1 MITMRLM
8 RFGTKKKPTYR
19 IVVMDSLRARQ
30 SQALDTLGTYTP
42 LDDPAGVKL
51 DLERANKW
59 IAKGVRPSATVQSL
73 LDRVSKSKP
82 AKSTKPAQD
91 AKA

>member
-19 IVVMDSLRARQ
+19 IVVMDSKRARQ

-42 LDDPAGVKL
+42 LDDPAGVKI
-51 DLERANKW
+51 DLEKANQW
-59 IAKGVRPSATVQSL
+59 LSKGVRPSQTVQSL
-73 LDRVSKSKP
+73 LDRVAKP
-82 AKSTKPAQD
+82 KKPAQV
-91 AKA
+91 AKS

>member
-19 IVVMDSLRARQ
+19 IVVMDSKRARQ

-51 DLERANKW
+51 DLEKAKKW
-59 IAKGVRPSATVQSL
+59 IAQGVRPSSTVQSL
-73 LDRVSKSKP
+73 LDRVSKS
-82 AKSTKPAQD
+82 AKSAPS
-91 AKA
+91 AKS

>member
-19 IVVMDSLRARQ
+19 IVVMDSKRARQ

-42 LDDPAGVKL
+42 LEEPAGVKL
-51 DLERANKW
+51 DLAKANQW
-59 IAKGVRPSATVQSL
+59 LSKGVRPSRTVQTL
-73 LDRVSKSKP
+73 LDRVSKSK
-82 AKSTKPAQD
+82 KPAQV
-91 AKA
+91 AKT

>member
-19 IVVMDSLRARQ
+19 IVVMDSKRARQ

-42 LDDPAGVKL
+42 LDDPAGVTI
-51 DLERANKW
+51 DLEKANQW
-59 IAKGVRPSATVQSL
+59 LSKGVRPSSTVQSL
-73 LDRVSKSKP
+73 LDRVAKP
-82 AKSTKPAQD
+82 KKPVQVAKS
-91 AKA
+91 

>member
-19 IVVMDSLRARQ
+19 IVVMDSERARQ

-51 DLERANKW
+51 DLKRAKEW
-59 IAKGVRPSATVQSL
+59 LAKGVPPSSTVQSL
-73 LDRVSKSKP
+73 LDRV
-82 AKSTKPAQD
+82 AKSTKPTQST
-91 AKA
+91 KS